1 MRTFL
6 ALILAMGAL
15 TLAAQN
21 HPKLEKMPIGKSG
34 CSGYFP
40 KGMPAFDMSLSED
53 GSEVYSSEMEANGYV
68 FGNITV
74 KFKAPFQKSSNSNME
89 DVLEAY
95 LEFLQKQFGVTG
107 TAGLG
112 RGHRMEGAP
121 HALGMIDYWEDR
133 DGLSYSVKGWIDPNF
148 LSVMYI
154 YGEGDYPSFNLQ
166 EMYLNGFRFPG
177 K

>member
-1 MRTFL
+1 MCW
-6 ALILAMGAL
+6 
-15 TLAAQN
+15 
-21 HPKLEKMPIGKSG
+21 KPI
-34 CSGYFP
+34 
-40 KGMPAFDMSLSED
+40 
-53 GSEVYSSEMEANGYV
+53 
-68 FGNITV
+68 
-74 KFKAPFQKSSNSNME
+74 SNSCRNS
-89 DVLEAY
+89 LASPA
-95 LEFLQKQFGVTG
+95 LPAW
-107 TAGLG
+107 AGAPHGG
-112 RGHRMEGAP
+112 RP